1 MDNPSRRIIDFWFN
15 YAARSIKF
23 ILQPVSKWTGTRK
36 ISRADSFCK
45 NFEIFVCL
53 KLKSCCFREDMR
65 YDFRFSFFGS
75 FRFLVATATIC
86 LKNSVNSSYKTSLYE
101 VQNNKFTFPKKVFG
115 SKFCII
121 WSQKKLW
128 KKRKSR
134 NWEATVDSKMCFLL
148 SRMAIPMIFAVLYP
162 LKSTISLNF
171 TLWKLV
177 ILNGVFGFRFVNSK
191 KKQWAWR
198 RS

>member
-1 MDNPSRRIIDFWFN
+1 MDNPSTRIIDFWFN

-23 ILQPVSKWTGTRK
+23 ILQPVSKSTGTRK

-75 FRFLVATATIC
+75 SRFLVAIATIC
-86 LKNSVNSSYKTSLYE
+86 VKKSVNSSYKTSLYE

-134 NWEATVDSKMCFLL
+134 NWEATVDSKMCFFVE
-148 SRMAIPMIFAVLYP
+148 SDGNSDDFRGP
-162 LKSTISLNF
+162 LPSQKYDFIKF
-171 TLWKLV
+171 H
-177 ILNGVFGFRFVNSK
+177 FVK
-191 KKQWAWR
+191 TDDFEWCFWIQIR
-198 RS
+198 